1 MACRAERP
9 CLTALCETA
18 ALPSLVRGPVDFCAF
33 RRLARI
39 WAFVDINRPPG
50 TTKPHSYVDVNILL
64 HKELS
69 GSLKSEILISKSE
82 TISKSK

>member
-1 MACRAERP
+1 MAF
-9 CLTALCETA
+9 CETA
-18 ALPSLVRGPVDFCAF
+18 ALPSLVRGPVDFCAL
-33 RRLARI
+33 RRFARI
-39 WAFVDINRPPG
+39 CDSVAINRPPVNK
-50 TTKPHSYVDVNILL
+50 KPYSCVDGNILL